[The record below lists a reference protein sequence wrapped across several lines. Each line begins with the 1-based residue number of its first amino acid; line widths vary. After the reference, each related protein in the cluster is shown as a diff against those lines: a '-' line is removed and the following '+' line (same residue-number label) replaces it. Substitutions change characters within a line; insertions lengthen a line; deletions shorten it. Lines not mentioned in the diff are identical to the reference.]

1 MLLATGTLD
10 VLSFIVFVKPLISL
24 ISPEEFAL
32 NKVYYIVNDRNIE
45 QDLWRVWF
53 SCSLLRYAVEV
64 ATTSY
69 FIKIMLV
76 KEWRFVSVRKWR
88 KVDLRVY
95 LHLRSVRSL
104 SSMIKIHSFFLNESI
119 FMNFK
124 FNFLTSTNSLPLQ
137 QSNIA
142 KEYRYT
148 NFHYRNFYSFYFF

>member
-1 MLLATGTLD
+1 MLLATGTLH

-88 KVDLRVY
+88 KVYEFTYISEVFVRY
-95 LHLRSVRSL
+95 L
-104 SSMIKIHSFFLNESI
+104 
-119 FMNFK
+119 
-124 FNFLTSTNSLPLQ
+124 PW
-137 QSNIA
+137 
-142 KEYRYT
+142 
-148 NFHYRNFYSFYFF
+148 